1 MFEGL
6 DGFVAACPNALATVG
21 GLPKVG
27 FAPNAGEPPNAGVP
41 PNVGAPPKVGV
52 PPKAGL
58 LKADEVGDPKPD
70 VATLPPTG

>member
-1 MFEGL
+1 MDGL
-6 DGFVAACPNALATVG
+6 DGLAAAWPNPPDTAG
-21 GLPKVG
+21 GLPKAG
-27 FAPNAGEPPNAGVP
+27 FAPKAGDPPNVGVP

-58 LKADEVGDPKPD
+58 LKADAVGEPKPV